1 MWTSD
6 FLIFTL
12 RCSRL
17 EVRAVLSPT
26 SVPWTGLQATAA
38 EEPEGGPLLD
48 ARSLQ
53 TSLGYAYRAGALG
66 LHLQGGCRACP

>member
-53 TSLGYAYRAGALG
+53 TSLGVR
-66 LHLQGGCRACP
+66 LQSWGTGVAFARRM